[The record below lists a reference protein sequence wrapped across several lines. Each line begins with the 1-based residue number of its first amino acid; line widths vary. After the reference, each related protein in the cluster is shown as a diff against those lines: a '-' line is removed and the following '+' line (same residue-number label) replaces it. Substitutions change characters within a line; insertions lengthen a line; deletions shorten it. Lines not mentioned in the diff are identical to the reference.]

1 MSKVALKA
9 GTRLTSAVSDV
20 QVMAIKIPAGE
31 YEITCGG
38 VPMLLPGDTAPE
50 GAAVD
55 GGDSGEVL
63 MGKRYVDEGET
74 VEFLCTKA
82 GAGSLVLDGKPL
94 EVKQAKQLPSS
105 D

>member
-1 MSKVALKA
+1 MSKLELKA

-20 QVMAIKIPAGE
+20 TVMAIKIPAGE

-38 VPMLLPGDTAPE
+38 VSMVPPGGSAPE
-50 GAAVD
+50 GATLDA
-55 GGDSGEVL
+55 GDAGEVL

-82 GAGSLVLDGKPL
+82 GAGTLVLNGTPL
-94 EVKQAKQLPSS
+94 QVKQAKQLPSS

>member
-1 MSKVALKA
+1 MSKIALKA

-38 VPMLLPGDTAPE
+38 VPMLAPGDSAPD
-50 GAAVD
+50 GVSADAGD
-55 GGDSGEVL
+55 GGETL
-63 MGKRYVDEGET
+63 MGKRYVDEAET

-82 GAGSLVLDGKPL
+82 GKGSLALDGKPL
-94 EVKQAKQLPSS
+94 DVKQAKQLPSS

>member
-1 MSKVALKA
+1 MSKITLKA
-9 GTRLTSAVSDV
+9 GARVTSAVSDV

-31 YEITCGG
+31 YELTCGG
-38 VPMLLPGDTAPE
+38 VSMVAAGGTAPE
-50 GAAVD
+50 GASIDPA
-55 GGDSGEVL
+55 DSGETL
-63 MGKRYVDEGET
+63 MGKRYVDEAET

-94 EVKQAKQLPSS
+94 AVKQAKQLPSS

>member
-1 MSKVALKA
+1 MSKLTLKA

-38 VPMLLPGDTAPE
+38 VDMVGPGGTAPE
-50 GAAVD
+50 GGSCD
-55 GGDSGEVL
+55 DSGETL

-74 VEFLCTKA
+74 VEFLCTKGGK
-82 GAGSLVLDGKPL
+82 GALVLNGTPL